1 MIITCDSFV
10 NMGYIY
16 LQPPSHGR
24 VEEYEKMENKLLNYV
39 DPQKII
45 IHQKVDNSVEELL
58 NQMKQS
64 TLTYSEALDEDEI
77 DPEFCNDLDNESHIR
92 GIELVFTKEKLISLV
107 NNNSFN
113 SYFFKWKG
121 TDFRFYTLDTED
133 EVFNSNNVIYPLTKE
148 MDSYLVVKVEKRYS
162 NVGVI
167 KGLITNKEDKYP
179 TEYMLKPLF
188 ILHEYSL

>member
-16 LQPPSHGR
+16 LQPPTYSS

-45 IHQKVDNSVEELL
+45 IHQKVDKSVAELL
-58 NQMKQS
+58 NQMKQA
-64 TLTYSEALDEDEI
+64 TNTYSEALHEEI
-77 DPEFCNDLDNESHIR
+77 DPEFCNDLDNESHIK
-92 GIELVFTKEKLISLV
+92 GIELVFTKDKLISLV

-113 SYFFKWKG
+113 SYFIKWKG
-121 TDFRFYTLDTED
+121 TDFRLYTLDTEN

-162 NVGVI
+162 NVGII
-167 KGLITNKEDKYP
+167 KALITNREDKYP
-179 TEYMLKPLF
+179 TDYMLKPLF